1 MRYPGTLVVEFLDPL
16 PPGLSRDEFLAR
28 ISSAI
33 EDATGRLVEAARREQ
48 AQLFGGVPDS
58 ASAKI

>member
-1 MRYPGTLVVEFLDPL
+1 L
-16 PPGLSRDEFLAR
+16 PPGLSRDEFLTR
-28 ISSAI
+28 IASAI